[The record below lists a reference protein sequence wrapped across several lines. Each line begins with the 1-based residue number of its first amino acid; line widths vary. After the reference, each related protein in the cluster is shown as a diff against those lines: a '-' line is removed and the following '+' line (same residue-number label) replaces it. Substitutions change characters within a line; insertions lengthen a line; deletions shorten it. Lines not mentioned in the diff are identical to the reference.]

1 MSVAWQGWPV
11 PARLCRAAANGQRD
25 RQRRHR
31 WRSCW
36 ERGRSRPASS
46 SHATGHVT
54 GKKQVG
60 GLTGVFTQGSG
71 TGLTTSWASGRSW
84 TGMIWLAD

>member
-11 PARLCRAAANGQRD
+11 PALIVSEQRNGQCD

-31 WRSCW
+31 WRSC
-36 ERGRSRPASS
+36 GNAAGPSVSS
-46 SHATGHVT
+46 SHATGNVT

-71 TGLTTSWASGRSW
+71 TGPHHELGLGQAGR
-84 TGMIWLAD
+84 G